1 MPSKVI
7 SELLIFMKL
16 NPKEIEA
23 LKQHLKNKENRKNS
37 VLGLLYK
44 KLKVDNNITLYI
56 DGASDLHSKTA
67 GIGGVI
73 YSSNNEIFSFSEYLH
88 DATNN
93 EAEYN
98 ALILGLKS
106 LLKLNLL
113 NPIIYSDSELIVKQV
128 NGEYRVKNDR
138 MKLLHNEVISLLQ
151 KFETWSLSHVL
162 RDKNKVALSAF
173 SILVASS
180 ITLFSN
186 AFKSI
191 SAVTS
196 ETILINSIS

>member
-1 MPSKVI
+1 
-7 SELLIFMKL
+7 MKL
-16 NPKEIEA
+16 NNNEIEA
-23 LKQHLKNKENRKNS
+23 LKQHLKNKENRS
-37 VLGLLYK
+37 DSELEILYT
-44 KLKVDNNITLYI
+44 KLVVDDKIAMYI
-56 DGASDLHSKTA
+56 DGAADLHSKTA

-93 EAEYN
+93 EAEYS

-138 MKLLHNEVISLLQ
+138 MKSLHNEVMSLLR

-162 RDKNKVALSAF
+162 RDKNKVADKLA
-173 SILVASS
+173 
-180 ITLFSN
+180 N
-186 AFKSI
+186 EGRKKS
-191 SAVTS
+191 
-196 ETILINSIS
+196 

>member
-1 MPSKVI
+1 
-7 SELLIFMKL
+7 MKL
-16 NPKEIEA
+16 NNKEIEA
-23 LKQHLKNKENRKNS
+23 LKKHLKNKENRSNS
-37 VLGLLYK
+37 ELEILYN
-44 KLKVDNNITLYI
+44 KLVTDDKVALYI
-56 DGASDLHSKTA
+56 DGAADLHSKTA

-128 NGEYRVKNDR
+128 NGDYRVKNDR
-138 MKLLHNEVISLLQ
+138 MILLHSEVISLLR
-151 KFETWSLSHVL
+151 KFETWSLIHVL
-162 RDKNKVALSAF
+162 RDKNKVADKLANEGRKK
-173 SILVASS
+173 V
-180 ITLFSN
+180 N
-186 AFKSI
+186 Y
-191 SAVTS
+191 
-196 ETILINSIS
+196 

>member
-1 MPSKVI
+1 
-7 SELLIFMKL
+7 MKL

-23 LKQHLKNKENRKNS
+23 LKQHLDNKENRKNS
-37 VLGLLYK
+37 VLDLLYK

-138 MKLLHNEVISLLQ
+138 MKLLHNEVISLLR

-162 RDKNKVALSAF
+162 RDKNKVADKLANEGRKK
-173 SILVASS
+173 V
-180 ITLFSN
+180 N
-186 AFKSI
+186 Y
-191 SAVTS
+191 
-196 ETILINSIS
+196 

>member
-1 MPSKVI
+1 
-7 SELLIFMKL
+7 MKL
-16 NPKEIEA
+16 NNNEIEA
-23 LKQHLKNKENRKNS
+23 LKQHLKNKENRS
-37 VLGLLYK
+37 DSELEILYT
-44 KLKVDNNITLYI
+44 KLVVDDKIAMYI
-56 DGASDLHSKTA
+56 DGAADLHSKTA

-162 RDKNKVALSAF
+162 RDKNKVADKLA
-173 SILVASS
+173 
-180 ITLFSN
+180 N
-186 AFKSI
+186 EGRKKS
-191 SAVTS
+191 
-196 ETILINSIS
+196 